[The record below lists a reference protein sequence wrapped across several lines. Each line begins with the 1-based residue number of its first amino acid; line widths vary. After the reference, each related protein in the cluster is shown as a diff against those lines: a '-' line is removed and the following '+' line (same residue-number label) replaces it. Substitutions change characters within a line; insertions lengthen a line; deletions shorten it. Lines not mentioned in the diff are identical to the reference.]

1 MKVGANLLWVVPGVV
16 GGSEEYTVGLLD
28 ALADQRD
35 LGDLQ
40 DCELTLFVNRR
51 FPLVHRRLCERWPTV
66 VAPVTG
72 RPKGV
77 RVAAE
82 STWLPV
88 AVRRLGLEIVH
99 HMGGL
104 LPVGVP
110 GRRVLTVH
118 DLQPLVMPEH
128 FGPVKQ
134 RFHSVALP
142 SSLRRAERVVT
153 LTSYTR
159 DAVCERFGLDPSNV
173 HVLPPG
179 ITLAPPAEDEDGG
192 EEVERARTVYGLGD
206 DPYFLYPAITYPHKN
221 HRLLVDALV
230 GLATSHPRARLVLTG
245 GRATAEEDL
254 ERTVR
259 MAGLTAN
266 VVRPGRV
273 PAADLDALYRGAT
286 ALTFPSLFEGFGLPV
301 LEAMRR
307 GCPVLAAAS
316 TALPEVI
323 GRGGMLLP
331 AEDPREWTAAMALLL
346 DDEHERG
353 RLAAAGRARAAD
365 FTWAPSARRLVEV
378 WQEVRAT

>member
-35 LGDLQ
+35 LGHLEG
-40 DCELTLFVNRR
+40 CELTLFVNRR
-51 FPLVHRRLCERWPTV
+51 FPLEHRQLCERWPTV

-104 LPVGVP
+104 LPFGIP
-110 GRRVLTVH
+110 GRRVLTLH

-134 RFHSVALP
+134 RFHRVALP
-142 SSLRRAERVVT
+142 ASLRRADRIIT

-159 DAVCERFGLDPSNV
+159 EKVCERFGLDPSSV

-179 ITLAPPAEDEDGG
+179 ITLAPPADDEEGREG
-192 EEVERARTVYGLGD
+192 VQRVRAAYRLGD

-221 HRLLVDALV
+221 HRLLVEALA
-230 GLATSHPRARLVLTG
+230 GLASSHPRVRLVLTG
-245 GRATAEEDL
+245 GRAAAEEDL
-254 ERTVR
+254 ERAVR
-259 MAGLTAN
+259 TAGLTTN

-323 GRGGMLLP
+323 GRGGMLLA
-331 AEDPREWTAAMALLL
+331 AEDPREWTTAMASLL
-346 DDEHERG
+346 DDEQERS
-353 RLAAAGRARAAD
+353 RLGAAGRARAAD
-365 FTWAPSARRLVEV
+365 FTWAPTARRLVEV